1 MNCYR
6 GNEDVLNIDFKRL
19 GKKVDK
25 IMPLKYEGKVTKV
38 VGLTIS
44 VEGLKCFIGEVC
56 TLYNEFNTP
65 IQCEVVGFN
74 GDEVL
79 LMPLGELKGI
89 GAGCRVVASGKALGV
104 KCSDELLGKIVDAL
118 GNPTDGSVIANGEMY
133 DLNNEPPDPMSRERI
148 KNILPT
154 GVRAL
159 DGFLTCGEGQR
170 FTIMAG
176 TGVGKSTLMGMIARS
191 AKADVNVIC
200 LIGERGREVKDFIE
214 RDLGE
219 EGMKRT
225 VIVYATSDKESLVRS
240 KGALT
245 ATSIAEYFRDKGKKV
260 ILMMDSVTRFAMA
273 KREIG
278 LSLGEPPAQK
288 SYPPSVFA
296 ELPKLL
302 ERSGMSDKGSI
313 TAFYT
318 TLVEGDN
325 MNDPIGDAVR
335 GIVDGHIVLSR
346 KLAHENHFPAIDVNA
361 SISRLMNDIADV
373 EHKSNASL
381 CRDLMSV
388 YEANVMLVKM
398 GKYIKGSD
406 EKVDMAM
413 AKIDK
418 INSYLV
424 QKVDEA
430 SNLTDAINGL
440 SDIVKG

>member
-1 MNCYR
+1 
-6 GNEDVLNIDFKRL
+6 
-19 GKKVDK
+19 
-25 IMPLKYEGKVTKV
+25 
-38 VGLTIS
+38 
-44 VEGLKCFIGEVC
+44 
-56 TLYNEFNTP
+56 
-65 IQCEVVGFN
+65 
-74 GDEVL
+74 
-79 LMPLGELKGI
+79 MPLGELKGI

-104 KCSDELLGKIVDAL
+104 RCSDELLGKIVDAL
-118 GNPTDGSVIANGEMY
+118 GNPTDGSVITGGEMY

-148 KNILPT
+148 KDIMPT

-170 FTIMAG
+170 FAIMAG
-176 TGVGKSTLMGMIARS
+176 TGVGKSTLMGMIART
-191 AKADVNVIC
+191 AQADVNVIC

-214 RDLGE
+214 RDIGE
-219 EGMKRT
+219 EGMKKT
-225 VIVYATSDKESLVRS
+225 VIVYATSDKEPLVRS

-302 ERSGMSDKGSI
+302 ERSGMGEKGSI

-346 KLAHENHFPAIDVNA
+346 KLANEGHFPAIDVNA
-361 SISRLMNDIADV
+361 SISRLMNEIATK
-373 EHKSNASL
+373 EHKTMATD
-381 CRDLMSV
+381 CRDMITTYNDS
-388 YEANVMLVKM
+388 VMLVKM
-398 GKYIKGSD
+398 GKYVQGSD
-406 EKVDMAM
+406 IKVDRA
-413 AKIDK
+413 ISK
-418 INSYLV
+418 INDIKNYLK
-424 QKVDEA
+424 QGVDEA
-430 SNLTDAINGL
+430 TTFEDALKGL
-440 SDIVKG
+440 ESITK

>member
-1 MNCYR
+1 MSYCDKE
-6 GNEDVLNIDFKRL
+6 GVLAIDFKKL
-19 GKKVDK
+19 IKKVENVV
-25 IMPLKYEGKVTKV
+25 PVTYEGKVTKV
-38 VGLTIS
+38 VGLKVS
-44 VEGLKCFIGEVC
+44 VEGLKCFIGELC
-56 TLYNEFNTP
+56 TLYNEYNNP
-65 IQCEVVGFN
+65 IRCEVVGFE

-118 GNPTDGSVIANGEMY
+118 GNPTDGSVITSGEMY

-148 KNILPT
+148 KNIMPT

-170 FTIMAG
+170 FAIMAG
-176 TGVGKSTLMGMIARS
+176 TGVGKSTLMGMIART
-191 AKADVNVIC
+191 AQADVNVIC

-214 RDLGE
+214 RDIGE
-219 EGMKRT
+219 EGMKKT
-225 VIVYATSDKESLVRS
+225 VIVYATSDKEPLVRS

-302 ERSGMSDKGSI
+302 ERSGMGEKGSI

-346 KLAHENHFPAIDVNA
+346 KLANEGHFPAIDVNA
-361 SISRLMNDIADV
+361 SISRLMNDIATT
-373 EHKSNASL
+373 EHKAMATD
-381 CRDLMSV
+381 CRDMLTTYNDS
-388 YEANVMLVKM
+388 VMLVKM
-398 GKYIKGSD
+398 GKYIQGSD
-406 EKVDMAM
+406 IKVDRAM
-413 AKIDK
+413 SKIGDIK
-418 INSYLV
+418 SYLK
-424 QKVDEA
+424 QGVDEC
-430 SNLTDAINGL
+430 TTFEDALKGL
-440 SDIVKG
+440 EDITK